1 MNDHYV
7 TLQDFRLQLD
17 SVVEGIR
24 VLNEHIEEY
33 DKRLEG
39 VQTSTQQII
48 GEVQAENNRRN
59 KVICQALD
67 TMHEKITSEVNSK
80 LDIVPPSP
88 ASALTSPH
96 LDSPR
101 SGFPTSFPNN
111 SSNNAINTQITDIKL
126 AVNQLHSTLQAVQA
140 TQYGLQNQLGA
151 ALNVPVQMQ
160 NFVNEVHARLQLQI
174 GQEQINAEGIRTT
187 QTKFNT
193 LWDSYQKHVQ
203 NSDNNFKE
211 TAIHMDSVKKRFAEH
226 RRTLDD
232 LITAWKDSMSK
243 LVDLQAKFEA
253 LKDFTSTKLV
263 PTIANLSQSRKST
276 PTSNDPNR
284 PPRPAITGGNNT
296 PDNGPLPE
304 GAGGHDDAT
313 GGTGVADNPIEL

>member
-1 MNDHYV
+1 MNDQYV
-7 TLQDFRLQLD
+7 TLQDFRVQLD

-67 TMHEKITSEVNSK
+67 SMHDKITTEVNSK

-101 SGFPTSFPNN
+101 PGFPPSFPNN
-111 SSNNAINTQITDIKL
+111 NTSTNAINTQISEIKHHIT
-126 AVNQLHSTLQAVQA
+126 QLTNAVQSIQTNHFALQSQVGA
-140 TQYGLQNQLGA
+140 T
-151 ALNVPVQMQ
+151 LNVPGQMQ
-160 NFVNEVHARLQLQI
+160 SFVNDVHARLQLQL
-174 GQEQINAEGIRTT
+174 GQEQINADAIRTL
-187 QTKFNT
+187 QAKSNN
-193 LWDSYQKHVQ
+193 LWESYQKHVQ

-211 TAIHMDSVKKRFAEH
+211 TAIHMESVKKRFGEH

-232 LITAWKDSMSK
+232 LITAWKDSTSQ
-243 LVDLQAKFEA
+243 LLDLQQKLEA
-253 LKDFTSTKLV
+253 LKDFTSMKLV
-263 PTIANLSQSRKST
+263 PTIANLSRKSS
-276 PTSNDPNR
+276 PTTTDPNR
-284 PPRPAITGGNNT
+284 PPRPAITSGHNIQNNGSLHGGGRGQN
-296 PDNGPLPE
+296 
-304 GAGGHDDAT
+304 
-313 GGTGVADNPIEL
+313 GGTGGAGVASNPIEL

>member
-1 MNDHYV
+1 MNDQYV
-7 TLQDFRLQLD
+7 TLQDFRAQLD

-39 VQTSTQQII
+39 LQTSTQQII

-67 TMHEKITSEVNSK
+67 SMHDKITTEVNSK
-80 LDIVPPSP
+80 LDTVPPSP
-88 ASALTSPH
+88 SSALTSPH

-101 SGFPTSFPNN
+101 PGFPPSFPNN
-111 SSNNAINTQITDIKL
+111 NTSTNAINTQINDLKNHVT
-126 AVNQLHSTLQAVQA
+126 QLTTAFQTVQA
-140 TQYGLQNQLGA
+140 SHFGLQNQVGA
-151 ALNVPVQMQ
+151 TLNVPAQMQ
-160 NFVNEVHARLQLQI
+160 SFINDVHARLQLQL
-174 GQEQINAEGIRTT
+174 GQEQINADAIRTL
-187 QTKFNT
+187 QAKFNNI
-193 LWDSYQKHVQ
+193 WESYQKHVQ

-232 LITAWKDSMSK
+232 LITAWKDSTSK
-243 LVDLQAKFEA
+243 LLELQQKFEA

-263 PTIANLSQSRKST
+263 PTIANLSRKSS
-276 PTSNDPNR
+276 PTTTDPNR
-284 PPRPAITGGNNT
+284 LPRAAITSGNNIQN
-296 PDNGPLPE
+296 NGSVQ
-304 GAGGHDDAT
+304 GGGGGQNGGT
-313 GGTGVADNPIEL
+313 GGAGVADNPIEL